1 MTEREK
7 IPEDGSAAPE
17 LTGRSEAAA
26 PDAPEQ
32 TQDSVDRSAT
42 ATPSATEDTDYE
54 QLAREDVRL
63 LAAEFSELGDM
74 KSLSELP
81 DPLRYATLRDLG
93 LTPQEAYRAT
103 APRTARYDN
112 RAHLHSSVPRAAHT
126 ATCAMNAEE
135 LSRMRELLDGV
146 DDATLQQLYR
156 RVTT

>member
-1 MTEREK
+1 MTEKDRMT
-7 IPEDGSAAPE
+7 EDGSAAPE
-17 LTGRSEAAA
+17 LTGEPAATPDAIEQGQDSTA
-26 PDAPEQ
+26 PD
-32 TQDSVDRSAT
+32 AT
-42 ATPSATEDTDYE
+42 ATPSPAEDTDYE
-54 QLAREDVRL
+54 ALAREDVRL
-63 LAAEFSELGDM
+63 LSAEFAELGGM
-74 KSLSELP
+74 KSLTELP
-81 DPLRYATLRDLG
+81 DPLRYAALRDLG

-156 RVTT
+156 KVTS